1 MEKHVLYPG
10 IELLFF
16 DVKGETL
23 PYHHEAL
30 DTIMEINYCKSGRIG
45 WSIGNGNN
53 VYLGPGDF
61 SLHTMKTC
69 AACNITLPNG
79 SYEGLTI
86 LVDLKRL
93 DQNPPELLSG
103 TGITGEFLYGKFCD
117 RGYSLSLSGNEET
130 ECIFRPF
137 FEEMS
142 ELKTV
147 YWKIKAVEL
156 LLFLSKLEVKEKEQI
171 SVYQSE
177 QIDIIRKIHEQM
189 VHNMNQRFTIE
200 YLSKEYLMNPTTLK
214 QVFKAVYGTSIA
226 AHVKGHRMEEAA
238 RLLVATD
245 DSIAEIADQVGYTS
259 QSKFTTA
266 FKEYF
271 GELPTEYRRRNNGH

>member
-1 MEKHVLYPG
+1 M
-10 IELLFF
+10 
-16 DVKGETL
+16 
-23 PYHHEAL
+23 
-30 DTIMEINYCKSGRIG
+30 
-45 WSIGNGNN
+45 
-53 VYLGPGDF
+53 
-61 SLHTMKTC
+61 
-69 AACNITLPNG
+69 
-79 SYEGLTI
+79 
-86 LVDLKRL
+86 
-93 DQNPPELLSG
+93 
-103 TGITGEFLYGKFCD
+103 
-117 RGYSLSLSGNEET
+117 SLSGNEET

-142 ELKTV
+142 ELKTI
-147 YWKIKAVEL
+147 YWKIKTVEL
-156 LLFLSKLEVKEKEQI
+156 LLFLRKLEIKEKEQI
-171 SVYQSE
+171 SEYQSE

-189 VHNMNQRFTIE
+189 VHNMSQRFTIE